1 MPDREPPRES
11 PSQSAVAVRLPV
23 RAFGDEASSAGVRDG
38 PGGPGFVEEASRGD
52 RQIDSTLVPAP
63 RRPGVEFGRPR
74 LVPVMAIPTAARPL
88 LPSAGERTVEPY
100 PVSRAKVTP
109 PPLRDATL
117 SRDRL
122 LDWLERHAHR
132 RCITVAAETG
142 FGKTTL
148 LTDFSRRAP
157 MPCLWYRLDP
167 GDCDPVSFVN
177 YVVAAVREIEPGFG
191 ARTLGLLSDV
201 LTAQPTTDLVV
212 STLVAELS
220 ALGDRS
226 TMLILDDYH
235 VIDDDP
241 RARALV
247 TRLLADA
254 PDRMSFV
261 LLSRRP
267 PKLALGRLVAQGEA
281 PRLGA
286 DDLRFSTDETERL
299 FRDIYHQP
307 LETEVLR
314 QVEERTEGWAAGLQ
328 LLHSSI
334 RGRSPRDVRAFVRRI
349 SGAEGDLYD
358 YLAEEVMNEL
368 APEIQR
374 FLTYTSILDDVRIE
388 LATAI
393 FAADDPPPAA
403 DEVQAWANVGYQAG
417 LMARHSN
424 LSSSRR
430 YHPLM
435 REFLERRLQ
444 QLVTPD
450 ELRGMHLRVA
460 QAAEAS
466 DWLTSCR
473 HYIKA
478 DHEAD
483 ALRVLLANVAK
494 VLGSGQWGEGASLAR
509 TLRASDDDARIAV
522 ILAREDIYA
531 GRIREGLA
539 RLERFNLADLD
550 GQSRGLVVL
559 ARMHAL
565 WWLAQAG
572 RIIDLLDEASNDAN
586 IPGEHAPLIAGLRT
600 LVAASRDGS
609 LARAAEHLEALV
621 RSLDASELPFYA
633 AITYHNLL
641 EVRLAQGRYEPALA
655 AGYRAIELFRQVP
668 HEPDEAA
675 STHLSLA
682 RTLAE
687 MGRWSEVEAELRPGT
702 DAAGIGRP
710 ERLMEAVGLLAKVGD
725 VARAEALLRQVDEG
739 DPQDVE
745 RIWYQRQLNG
755 ARLAL
760 ATQNPERALSLVPS
774 TLDGIHVSSVAGW
787 VQWLTERSEALI
799 VVGRDEEAIETVAQA
814 RHLAERQGADAY
826 RAKLRVLTELAA
838 RRQLTTD
845 VLAQAS
851 QMDILSCA
859 DAIAERLD
867 LVPDG
872 AGPILTSIQQWP
884 ARWLPLLRVAIRHPA
899 RPNVIRAARLLDEFG
914 ELDDVRSLRALAKSK
929 IRGLRGTDLGR
940 GLARRRSPRLQVSD
954 LGRVSFAVGLRS
966 VDIASIRRRA
976 AGLLCYLLT
985 RKNQLAT
992 RDQVLDALWPD
1003 TNPEPALNSLNQ
1015 TLYFLRRDIDPSYDD
1030 DFSVQYVHF
1039 ESDLVWLD
1047 AELVLAESSEFHTRA
1062 ANALERPHGLD
1073 ESLGVVRLY
1082 RGRFAPEFE
1091 YEEWATGWRE
1101 LLHGQF
1107 LHLAETS
1114 VAQLIAEERLAEAA
1128 EVAVRVLA
1136 IDPEAEYM
1144 ERELI
1149 WLYGTLGARAAAA
1162 EQYGHYA
1169 EVQRGEYGVEPP
1181 TLEEMTAAR

>member
-1 MPDREPPRES
+1 MPDRDASREF
-11 PSQSAVAVRLPV
+11 PSTSAVAVRLPARRSWAEDDV
-23 RAFGDEASSAGVRDG
+23 QGESQLELPLPPASPRAGVDI
-38 PGGPGFVEEASRGD
+38 V
-52 RQIDSTLVPAP
+52 
-63 RRPGVEFGRPR
+63 RPR
-74 LVPVMAIPTAARPL
+74 LVPVMAARTTASHL
-88 LPSAGERTVEPY
+88 LPSADERTVEQY

-122 LDWLERHAHR
+122 LDWIERHAHR
-132 RCITVAAETG
+132 RCITVVAETG

-148 LTDFSRRAP
+148 LTDFSRRAS

-191 ARTLGLLSDV
+191 TKTLGLLRDV
-201 LTAQPTTDLVV
+201 LTAQPTTELVV
-212 STLVAELS
+212 STLIAELS

-241 RARALV
+241 RARALI
-247 TRLLADA
+247 TRLLGEA
-254 PDRMSFV
+254 PDRMTFV
-261 LLSRRP
+261 LLARRP
-267 PKLALGRLVAQGEA
+267 PKLALGRLIAQGEA

-286 DDLRFSTDETERL
+286 DDLRFSEDETERL

-334 RGRSPRDVRAFVRRI
+334 RGRSSRDVRAFVRSI
-349 SGAEGDLYD
+349 TGAEDDLYD

-368 APEIQR
+368 APEVQR
-374 FLTYTSILDDVRIE
+374 FLTFTSILDDVGIE

-393 FAADDPPPAA
+393 FAADEPAPTA
-403 DEVQAWANVGYQAG
+403 AEVQGWAHVGYQAG

-444 QLVTPD
+444 QLVSP
-450 ELRGMHLRVA
+450 EQLRGMHLRVA

-494 VLGSGQWGEGASLAR
+494 VLGSGQWGEGAALAR
-509 TLRASDDDARIAV
+509 RLRASDDDARIAV
-522 ILAREDIYA
+522 IIAREDIYA
-531 GRIREGLA
+531 GRIQDGLA

-565 WWLAQAG
+565 WWLAQSG
-572 RIIDLLDEASNDAN
+572 RVVELLEEASSDKE
-586 IPGEHAPLIAGLRT
+586 IPREHAPLIAGLRT
-600 LVAASRDGS
+600 LVATTRDGS
-609 LARAAEHLEALV
+609 LTTAARHLEALAATQDD
-621 RSLDASELPFYA
+621 RELPFYA

-641 EVRLAQGRYEPALA
+641 EVRLAQGQFENALA
-655 AGYRAIELFRQVP
+655 AGYRALELFRQVP
-668 HEPDEAA
+668 DEPDEAA

-687 MGRWSEVEAELRPGT
+687 MGRWVDVDGEL
-702 DAAGIGRP
+702 AAGLQASGIGRP
-710 ERLMEAVGLLAKVGD
+710 ERLMEAVGLLAKMGD
-725 VARAEALLRQVDEG
+725 LARAAGFLKQVDEG
-739 DPQDVE
+739 DPASID
-745 RIWYQRQLNG
+745 RIWYQRQLNS

-760 ATQNPERALSLVPS
+760 AAADADRALSLLSSP
-774 TLDGIHVSSVAGW
+774 LNRAHVTAVAGEL
-787 VQWLTERSEALI
+787 QWLIARGEGLLVGGRPDEAAATLA
-799 VVGRDEEAIETVAQA
+799 DA
-814 RHLAERQGADAY
+814 RELAERQGADAY
-826 RAKLRVLTELAA
+826 RGRLVMLGELALGHRLPA
-838 RRQLTTD
+838 E
-845 VLAQAS
+845 VLARATD
-851 QMDILSCA
+851 MDILSCT
-859 DAIAERLD
+859 DALAEQLH
-867 LVPDG
+867 LVPET
-872 AGPILTSIQQWP
+872 AEPILTSITRWP
-884 ARWLPLLRVAIRHPA
+884 SRWLPLLREAIRHPTK
-899 RPNVIRAARLLDEFG
+899 PNALRAARLLDEFG
-914 ELDDVRSLRALAKSK
+914 ELDDVRPLRQLAKSR

-940 GLARRRSPRLQVSD
+940 GLARRRSPRLVISD
-954 LGRVSFAVGLRS
+954 LGRVGFVVGQRS

-992 RDQVLDALWPD
+992 RDQVLDALWPE
-1003 TNPEPALNSLNQ
+1003 TNPGPALNSLNQ
-1015 TLYFLRRDIDPSYDD
+1015 TLYFLRRDIEPGYDD
-1030 DFSVQYVHF
+1030 DYSVQYVHF

-1047 AELVLAESSEFHTRA
+1047 SDLVEAESSAFHRQA
-1062 ANALERPHGLD
+1062 ATALENPDGIQRALD
-1073 ESLGVVRLY
+1073 AIHLY

-1091 YEEWATGWRE
+1091 YEEWASGWRE
-1101 LLHGQF
+1101 LLHSQF

-1114 VAQLIAEERLAEAA
+1114 VARLIADHRMAEAV
-1128 EVAVRVLA
+1128 EVAVVVLGV
-1136 IDPEAEYM
+1136 DSEAEYM
-1144 ERELI
+1144 ERQLI

-1181 TLEEMTAAR
+1181 TLEEIMAAR